1 MNSYW
6 IPIERDIAILLAM
19 KMGDPFSLGQIRDT
33 IRLIV
38 TICSVT
44 SSLPKI
50 HALTQPLPPKLC
62 AITNF
67 NQVIEVTLSALLLF

>member
-1 MNSYW
+1 MPYTCTAISVDA
-6 IPIERDIAILLAM
+6 PIIEGL
-19 KMGDPFSLGQIRDT
+19 SEDT
-33 IRLIV
+33 IRRIV